1 MEHAA
6 ASCPGCA
13 TPLAGG
19 KVLERRQVISIP
31 RVRARV
37 TEHLVLERTCRKC
50 KKRWTSAPDWN
61 AIAVG
66 RQRIGISVQ
75 SEVSVLREECR
86 LPFGVI
92 QRYLKW
98 RYGLGLSLGKLVDL
112 VRGAAERGR
121 EEYNR
126 LRGEIQA
133 SPVVY
138 GDETGWREDGRNG
151 YLWSFSTP
159 KVRYF
164 VHRLSRA
171 NTVVK
176 EVLGEEFEGVLAS
189 DFYGAYNVYQGP
201 HQRCWTHLLRDIHEL
216 KERFPQHQGL
226 AQWSRQVREI
236 YDRAQ
241 AYPGPD
247 PGLPETV
254 RQAQRLKQQYQ
265 RQLLSVCKPRLDGS
279 APMKVLCQRVE
290 RFLPE
295 LFTFIA
301 EPRAGADNNPAERSL
316 RPPVVS
322 RKISGGTRSGQ
333 GSPRASWLPSS
344 ALGACKDK
352 TPTTPFTPSSPNPYL
367 PQSEQ
372 LRNRLIIARYLGL

>member
-1 MEHAA
+1 M
-6 ASCPGCA
+6 P
-13 TPLAGG
+13 TPLWGDSAL
-19 KVLERRQVISIP
+19 LEV
-31 RVRARV
+31 A
-37 TEHLVLERTCRKC
+37 LRT
-50 KKRWTSAPDWN
+50 
-61 AIAVG
+61 
-66 RQRIGISVQ
+66 
-75 SEVSVLREECR
+75 
-86 LPFGVI
+86 
-92 QRYLKW
+92 
-98 RYGLGLSLGKLVDL
+98 GLSLGKLVDL

-171 NTVVK
+171 NRVVK
-176 EVLGEEFEGVLAS
+176 EVLGEEFEGVLVS

-247 PGLPETV
+247 PALPETV
-254 RQAQRLKQQYQ
+254 RRSRRVKQQQ
-265 RQLLSVCKPRLDGS
+265 RFQEQLRSICQPYLGS
-279 APMKVLCQRVE
+279 DTPMRILCQRVE

-295 LFTFIA
+295 LFTFIV
-301 EPRAGADNNPAERSL
+301 EPRAGADNKPAERSL

-333 GSPRASWLPSS
+333 GSETKSILASLFGTWRLR
-344 ALGACKDK
+344 GQ
-352 TPTTPFTPSSPNPYL
+352 NPYHAL
-367 PQSEQ
+367 HSILTNPKP
-372 LRNRLIIARYLGL
+372 APV